1 MNERERWLETLLFGK
16 PDKIP
21 FVPGSPRE
29 STLRLWRQSGLSE
42 DADWYSAVQ
51 EHVGIERPRDESR
64 PNVWIRHTMI
74 PEFEEK
80 IIEER
85 RDHLIVQ
92 DWKGNICEISNQFD
106 VSYLRS
112 AKDFVTRRWIKCPVE
127 TRDDWEAMK
136 GRYDPDDPARV
147 PENLESLGAQL
158 VDRQWVVGVHVH
170 GPFWQMREWMGF
182 EGLCMAFMDNPE
194 LVRDMVQ
201 FWTDYISRLLA
212 KVTRHITLDYFHI
225 SEDMAYKHKA
235 MISPDMTREY
245 LAPCY
250 RQWGELLRENNCPI
264 YAVDSDGFVGEL
276 IPVWIECGINC
287 CDPLEVAAGN
297 DMNEFRKAFGRKM
310 AFRGGIDKR
319 AIAKGGQTI
328 RDELARVEAVVR
340 DGGYIPSCDHG
351 IPPDVGWREMLDYCE
366 LLAEMTGWK

>member
-21 FVPGSPRE
+21 FMPGNPRE
-29 STLRLWRQSGLSE
+29 STLKMWHEMGLPE
-42 DADWYSAVQ
+42 DADWYSTVL
-51 EHVGIERPRDESR
+51 EHVGIEYSKGESR
-64 PNVWIRHTMI
+64 PAVWIRHTMI

-80 IIEER
+80 IIEEKG
-85 RDHLIVQ
+85 DHLLVQ
-92 DWKGNICEISNQFD
+92 DWKGNICEISKQFD

-112 AKDFVTRRWIKCPVE
+112 AKDFVTRRWIRCPVE

-136 GRYDPDDPARV
+136 ARYDPDDPARV
-147 PENLESLGAQL
+147 PENLESLCGQL
-158 VDRQWVVGVHVH
+158 VDRQWVLGVHVH

-182 EGLCMAFMDNPE
+182 EALCMTFVDNPE

-201 FWTDYISRLLA
+201 FWANYISHLLV

-245 LAPCY
+245 LGPCY
-250 RQWGELLRENNCPI
+250 RQWAELLEENGCPV

-297 DMNEFRKAFGRKM
+297 DINELRKRFGRKM

-351 IPPDVGWREMLDYCE
+351 VPPDVGWREMLDYCE